1 MSHEPVHAI
10 APTPSPEVI
19 RELAPTGELH
29 AAINLGNPVLAQK
42 DHASGVLRGVS
53 VDLAHELGRRLG
65 VGVRLVTF
73 DAAGKVFAAL
83 AGGGWD
89 VAFLA
94 RDPARAGEI
103 LFTAPYLIIEG
114 TYLVRDSAPFR
125 AVEDLDRPGVRI
137 SVGRGAAY
145 DLYLSR
151 TLKHA
156 ELVRS
161 ETSVGAVELFIR
173 AAVDA
178 AAGVKNL
185 LADHARSHS
194 GVHVIEGRF
203 TTIEQAVGTPRGR
216 VHAARYLQT
225 FIEELKGNGFIAAA
239 LERSGQRDAVVAPG
253 HAVNGQA

>member
-1 MSHEPVHAI
+1 MSHEPVHAV
-10 APTPSPEVI
+10 APAPSREVI
-19 RELAPTGELH
+19 RELTPTDELR
-29 AAINLGNPVLAQK
+29 AAINLGNPVLAQR
-42 DHASGVLRGVS
+42 DHATGAPRGVS

-73 DAAGKVFAAL
+73 DAAGKMFAAL

-94 RDPARAGEI
+94 RDPARAAEI
-103 LFTAPYLIIEG
+103 LFTAPYLLIEG
-114 TYLVRDSAPFR
+114 TYLVKGTAPFR

-161 ETSVGAVELFIR
+161 ETSVGAVEIFLR
-173 AAVDA
+173 ATVDA
-178 AAGVKNL
+178 AAGVKSL
-185 LADHARSHS
+185 LANHARSHP
-194 GVHVIEGRF
+194 GVRVIEGCF
-203 TTIEQAVGTPRGR
+203 TTIEQAVGTPRER
-216 VHAARYLQT
+216 VHAAHYLQT

-239 LERSGQRDAVVAPG
+239 LERSGQRDAVVAPP
-253 HAVNGQA
+253 HALDDQA